1 MAIKSAQS
9 YNMAKKTLG
18 KKLLDNDIL
27 RFVLSAGVGFLVDVS
42 AYYILFHNVF
52 TEPTYKL
59 LGFVV
64 RNTTLAFSI
73 SYIMGVMVNFIMAK
87 YFVFHQATTSSTKQF
102 FRFVSVAI
110 IGYFANLALLNIYI
124 QAFHFYP
131 PVARPSAA
139 LTLFFASYFIHRMFS
154 FSLSLRHH
162 VGDAEQSK
170 S

>member
-1 MAIKSAQS
+1 
-9 YNMAKKTLG
+9 MAKKSFG
-18 KKLLDNDIL
+18 KKFLDNDVV
-27 RFVLSAGVGFLVDVS
+27 RFVLSAGIGFLIDVA
-42 AYYILFHNVF
+42 AYYILFHNIF
-52 TEPTYKL
+52 TEPTYRV

-73 SYIMGVMVNFIMAK
+73 SYILGVVVNFIITK
-87 YFVFHQATTSSTKQF
+87 YFVFHQSTTSSSKQF
-102 FRFVSVAI
+102 FRFVSVAV
-110 IGYFANLALLNIYI
+110 IGYFANLTLLKVYI

-131 PVARPSAA
+131 PIARPSAA

-162 VGDAEQSK
+162 VGEAEQSN

>member
-1 MAIKSAQS
+1 
-9 YNMAKKTLG
+9 MAKKSLG
-18 KKLLDNDIL
+18 KKFLDNDVV
-27 RFVLSAGVGFLVDVS
+27 RFVLSAGIGFLVDVA
-42 AYYILFHNVF
+42 AYYILFHNIF
-52 TEPTYKL
+52 TEPTYRV

-73 SYIMGVMVNFIMAK
+73 SYILGVVVNFIITK
-87 YFVFHQATTSSTKQF
+87 YFVFHQSTTSSSKQF
-102 FRFVSVAI
+102 FRFVSVAV
-110 IGYFANLALLNIYI
+110 IGYFANLTLLNVYI

-131 PVARPSAA
+131 PIARPSAA

-162 VGDAEQSK
+162 VGEAEQSN